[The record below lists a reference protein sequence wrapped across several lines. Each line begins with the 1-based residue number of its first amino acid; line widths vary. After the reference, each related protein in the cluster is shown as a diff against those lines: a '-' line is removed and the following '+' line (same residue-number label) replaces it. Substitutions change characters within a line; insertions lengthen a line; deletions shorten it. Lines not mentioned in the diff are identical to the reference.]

1 MIKSNS
7 SQYNKPMYMLYP
19 GEYFV
24 CKQDV
29 VLATVAGSCLVV
41 CLFDKYRKMG
51 GLGQFILPGVMGTGG
66 LTKSQVAAY
75 AVTQLEY
82 LFGEFVKLGGDRKDL
97 TAKVFGAASY
107 AVNGRVD
114 ERVLLANVRFVH
126 EFFSNEK
133 IPVENLDISGDKRRK
148 VVFFP
153 KTGKTFRKLLSNNET
168 SSEIIRME
176 NEYIENAFKY
186 IRKPETKVILF
197 DN

>member
-29 VLATVAGSCLVV
+29 VIATVAGACLVV
-41 CLFDKYRKMG
+41 CLFDKYRRMG
-51 GLGQFILPGVMGTGG
+51 GVGHFILPGVMGTGG
-66 LTKSQVAAY
+66 LTKSQVASY
-75 AVTQLEY
+75 AITQLEY

-97 TAKVFGAASY
+97 EAKVFGAATYSSS
-107 AVNGRVD
+107 GRVD
-114 ERVLLANVRFVH
+114 QNVLTANVRFIH

-133 IPVENLDISGDKRRK
+133 IPVINLDISGNNRRK
-148 VVFFP
+148 IVFFP
-153 KTGKTFRKLLSNNET
+153 KTGKTYRKLLSNNET
-168 SSEIIRME
+168 SSEIVRLE

-186 IRKPETKVILF
+186 IRKPKTKVILF
-197 DN
+197 DD